1 VFNITPGRAF
11 TKDLWANQILFWS
24 VVIGCASVPLAIY
37 VPGLNTRVFYQSGIT
52 WEWGIIA
59 GMTLVFIAS
68 AEMWKIFVRGSNWYN
83 RLGENHGWSATA
95 DVVRPNP
102 RRSRGGSSSSA
113 ESETLHLQEKAR
125 EEREAKEAEQKHEGE
140 YGDRRV

>member
-1 VFNITPGRAF
+1 MFSITPGRPF

-24 VVIGCASVPLAIY
+24 VVICCASVPIAIY

-52 WEWGIIA
+52 WEWGIIC

-68 AEMWKIFVRGSNWYN
+68 AEMWKMFVRSTEWYN
-83 RLGENHGWSATA
+83 RLGESRGWGATA
-95 DVVRPNP
+95 DVVHP
-102 RRSRGGSSSSA
+102 GSGVG
-113 ESETLHLQEKAR
+113 SETLDLGVKGR
-125 EEREAKEAEQKHEGE
+125 EEREAKHAEKRQEEE